1 MLADFSA
8 SKPREIFRK
17 VALERL
23 SSPDQLDLLTQ
34 VVGTKGWLVLGTL
47 AFAVLVATIWGVFGE
62 IPSKVSGQAMLTR
75 AGGVFDVPATAQGRV
90 AELDVDVGDVVKA
103 NQVVARIEQPE
114 LEYEISS
121 LQSRLA
127 ELKVRQASQ
136 KGFERRGTELQGE
149 LLAAR
154 RKQMEEKIRL
164 GVANQKTVEDRIKT
178 EEVLLQQGLITKQTL
193 LNSRIE
199 LEQVR
204 QDTETA
210 RSQLQ
215 QLSLQS
221 LDARKQSDAEAANL
235 GLQIADVERQIGA
248 QKERLALQS
257 VVRSPYGGRIL
268 EIKSGR
274 AGALVGLGA
283 SLFTLERDAEDGA
296 GPLEAVIFVSA
307 YDGPSVHP
315 GMDVQISPGSVK
327 PEEHGFMLGRVRWVS
342 SYPSSQQGIMQLLQ
356 NEKLVSALSGHG
368 PPIKIV
374 ADLLA
379 DPSTPSGYKWSSGRG
394 PEFQVKSGTLANAT
408 ITTEKRPPIALVIP
422 ALKKFLGV

>member
-1 MLADFSA
+1 MLADLSA

-34 VVGTKGWLVLGTL
+34 VVGMKGWLVLGTL
-47 AFAVLVATIWGVFGE
+47 AFAVLIATAWGVFGE

-75 AGGVFDVPATAQGRV
+75 VGGVFDVPSTAQGRV
-90 AELDVDVGDVVKA
+90 AELDVNVGDVVKA
-103 NQVVARIEQPE
+103 NQVVARIDQPE
-114 LEYEISS
+114 LEYEITS
-121 LQSRLA
+121 LQSRLG
-127 ELKVRQASQ
+127 ELRARQASL

-154 RKQMEEKIRL
+154 RQQTEEKIRL
-164 GVANQKTVEDRIKT
+164 GVENQKTLADRIKS
-178 EEVLLQQGLITKQTL
+178 EEVLLQQGLITRQTL

-199 LEQVR
+199 LEQLR
-204 QDTETA
+204 QDTESA
-210 RSQLQ
+210 RSQLR

-221 LDARKQSDAEAANL
+221 LDARKQSDAEAAGL
-235 GLQIADVERQIGA
+235 ALQIADLERQIGA

-257 VVRSPYGGRIL
+257 TVRSPYGGRIL

-274 AGALVGLGA
+274 AGALVGLGS
-283 SLFTLERDAEDGA
+283 SLFTLERDAQDGA

-307 YDGPSVHP
+307 YDGPSVKP

-342 SYPSSQQGIMQLLQ
+342 TYPSSQQGIMQLLQ
-356 NEKLVSALSGHG
+356 NEKLVSTLSGSG
-368 PPIKIV
+368 PPIQVV
-374 ADLLA
+374 ADLLP
-379 DPSTPSGYKWSSGRG
+379 DSSTQSGYKWSSGRG
-394 PEFQVKSGTLANAT
+394 PEFQVKSGTLAKVT
-408 ITTEKRPPIALVIP
+408 ITTEKRAPIALVIP

>member
-1 MLADFSA
+1 MLSDFAA

-47 AFAVLVATIWGVFGE
+47 AFAVLVATVWGVFGE

-90 AELDVDVGDVVKA
+90 AELDVGVGDVVKP

-114 LEYEISS
+114 LEYEIQS

-127 ELKVRQASQ
+127 ELKARQASLQ
-136 KGFERRGTELQGE
+136 GFERRGTALQGE
-149 LLAAR
+149 LLASR
-154 RKQMEEKIRL
+154 QQQIEEKIRL
-164 GVANQKTVEDRIKT
+164 ATTHEKTLEDRIRS
-178 EEVLLQQGLITKQTL
+178 EETLLQQGLITKQTL

-199 LEQVR
+199 LEQLR
-204 QDTETA
+204 QDTEGA
-210 RSQLQ
+210 KSQLR
-215 QLSLQS
+215 QLSLQN

-235 GLQIADVERQIGA
+235 SLQIADLERQIGA

-274 AGALVGLGA
+274 AGALVGLGS
-283 SLFTLERDAEDGA
+283 SLFTLERDAQSSG

-315 GMDVQISPGSVK
+315 GMEVQISPGSVK
-327 PEEHGFMLGRVRWVS
+327 PEEHGFMLGKVRWVS
-342 SYPSSQQGIMQLLQ
+342 SYPSSQQGIMQMLQ
-356 NEKLVSALSGHG
+356 NEKLVSALTGEG
-368 PPIKIV
+368 PPIKVI
-374 ADLLA
+374 ADLVPDA
-379 DPSTPSGYKWSSGRG
+379 TTPSGYKWSSGRG
-394 PEFQVKSGTLANAT
+394 PDFEVKSGTLSTVT